1 MVYRW
6 ASSDTSKFLYLLS
19 TVDVMIG
26 SASHNY
32 GMSLVKRTSLGL
44 IKLWQES
51 A

>member
-6 ASSDTSKFLYLLS
+6 ASSDTKFLYLLS

-32 GMSLVKRTSLGL
+32 GMSLVK
-44 IKLWQES
+44 LWQES